1 MSISPGKLAKID
13 FSGYNFRLTLFR
25 HLLHNLP
32 FTAKFWANYSISL
45 EKSPLSNIT
54 SGDFLYMIRYNNV
67 SRPSTTACDRHDPSP
82 KSGGRNT
89 QDRRLYGRPYI
100 ETETIDSRSQTEP
113 KI

>member
-13 FSGYNFRLTLFR
+13 FSGYNFRMTLFR

-45 EKSPLSNIT
+45 EKSPLSNLT

-67 SRPSTTACDRHDPSP
+67 SRPSTTPCDPHDPSP
-82 KSGGRNT
+82 KSGGRDT
-89 QDRRLYGRPYI
+89 PQHPGSTPMVYALYI
-100 ETETIDSRSQTEP
+100 
-113 KI
+113 